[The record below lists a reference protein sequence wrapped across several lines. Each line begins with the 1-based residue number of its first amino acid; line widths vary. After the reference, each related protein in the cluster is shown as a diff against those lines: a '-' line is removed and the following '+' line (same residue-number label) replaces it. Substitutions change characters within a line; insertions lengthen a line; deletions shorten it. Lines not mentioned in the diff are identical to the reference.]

1 MKRDDYENYFKKLNL
16 SENQKDILLEKI
28 DNDYLYFNIN
38 PDIEVEGF
46 SAAFNN
52 LYWLFLGELDT
63 KDEFYDDE
71 HDEVLRISVIN
82 DLEIED
88 DKKEVVE
95 AFHKELTSIL
105 SKEQLSELKDILIS
119 LYVRPKSFINNKYY
133 FKNKYQFGKIK
144 AELYLLE
151 LLSK

>member
-88 DKKEVVE
+88 DKK
-95 AFHKELTSIL
+95 KL
-105 SKEQLSELKDILIS
+105 LK
-119 LYVRPKSFINNKYY
+119 VFI
-133 FKNKYQFGKIK
+133 KN
-144 AELYLLE
+144 
-151 LLSK
+151 

>member
-1 MKRDDYENYFKKLNL
+1 MKREDYEDYDKKLNL
-16 SENQKDILLEKI
+16 SEKQKEILLDKI
-28 DNDYLYFNIN
+28 DNDYLYFNAN
-38 PDIEVEGF
+38 PDIEIEGF

-105 SKEQLSELKDILIS
+105 SKEQLSELKEILIS

-151 LLSK
+151 ILNG

>member
-1 MKRDDYENYFKKLNL
+1 MKREDYEDYDKKLNL
-16 SENQKDILLEKI
+16 SEKQKEILLDKI
-28 DNDYLYFNIN
+28 DNDYLYFNAN
-38 PDIEVEGF
+38 PDMEIEGF

-71 HDEVLRISVIN
+71 HDEVLRISVID
-82 DLEIED
+82 DLKFED

-105 SKEQLSELKDILIS
+105 SKEQLSELKEILIS
-119 LYVRPKSFINNKYY
+119 LYVRPKLFINNKYY
-133 FKNKYQFGKIK
+133 LKNKYQLGKIK

>member
-1 MKRDDYENYFKKLNL
+1 MKRDDYENYFKELNL
-16 SENQKDILLEKI
+16 SENQKNILLEKI
-28 DNDYLYFNIN
+28 DNDYLYFGVNNDLEI
-38 PDIEVEGF
+38 EGF
-46 SAAFNN
+46 SAAFNT
-52 LYWLFLGELDT
+52 LYWFFLGELDT

-105 SKEQLSELKDILIS
+105 SKEQLSELKEILIS

-151 LLSK
+151 ILNE